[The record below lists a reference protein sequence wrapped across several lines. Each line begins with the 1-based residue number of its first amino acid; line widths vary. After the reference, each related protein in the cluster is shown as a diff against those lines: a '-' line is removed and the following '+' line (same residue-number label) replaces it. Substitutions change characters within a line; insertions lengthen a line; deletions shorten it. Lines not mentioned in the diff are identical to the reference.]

1 MTAVIEV
8 DFLQNILL
16 LPVFYEKGLRQQLEM
31 YNLVFPQIRLQG
43 GLRNNYFDSFGD
55 VCEEF

>member
-8 DFLQNILL
+8 YFLQNILL
-16 LPVFYEKGLRQQLEM
+16 LPVFYEKGLRQQLEVDD
-31 YNLVFPQIRLQG
+31 LVFSQIRLEG
-43 GLRNNYFDSFGD
+43 GLRNHYFDSFGY